1 MYLLYMFLSDRCSTA
16 SAFLF
21 RRKHRQLSAMTKEE
35 KMGLLELFILAV
47 GLSMDAFAVSVCK
60 GLAMPK
66 ITLKKTLIVGLWFGG
81 FQALM
86 PTIGYFLGVQFR
98 DKITAIDHWIAF
110 ILLGLIGANM
120 IKEACSN
127 DCEEES
133 DSLDIRT
140 MFLLAVATSI
150 DALAVGITFAFL
162 NVQFASAVS
171 FIGVTTFALSSVGV
185 KIGNV
190 FGTHYKA
197 KAEFAGGVILIL
209 LGLKILLE
217 HLGIL

>member
-1 MYLLYMFLSDRCSTA
+1 
-16 SAFLF
+16 
-21 RRKHRQLSAMTKEE
+21 
-35 KMGLLELFILAV
+35 MGLLELFILAV

-66 ITLKKTLIVGLWFGG
+66 ISVRKARIVGLWFGG
-81 FQALM
+81 FLALK
-86 PTIGYFLGVQFR
+86 PAVGYLLGYQFR

-110 ILLGLIGANM
+110 ILLGIIGANM
-120 IKEACSN
+120 IKEACSK
-127 DCEEES
+127 DCERED

-162 NVQFASAVS
+162 DVHIIAAVS
-171 FIGVTTFALSSVGV
+171 FIGVTTFIISAIGV

-190 FGTHYKA
+190 FGTKYKS
-197 KAEFAGGVILIL
+197 KAEFAGGAILIL
-209 LGLKILLE
+209 LGIKILLE
-217 HLGIL
+217 HLGIF

>member
-1 MYLLYMFLSDRCSTA
+1 MYSVLLYMFYPT
-16 SAFLF
+16 SAAKRLLFLF
-21 RRKHRQLSAMTKEE
+21 YHKGE
-35 KMGLLELFILAV
+35 KTMGLIELFILAV

-66 ITLKKTLIVGLWFGG
+66 ITVKKTLIVGLWFGG

-86 PTIGYFLGVQFR
+86 PALGYFLGVQFR

-110 ILLGLIGANM
+110 ILLGIIGANM
-120 IKEACSN
+120 IKEACSG
-127 DCEEES
+127 DCEEENE
-133 DSLDIRT
+133 SLDIKT

-162 NVQFASAVS
+162 NVHLLAAVS
-171 FIGVTTFALSSVGV
+171 FIGVTTFTLSAIGV

-190 FGTHYKA
+190 FGTRYKS
-197 KAEFAGGVILIL
+197 KAELAGGVILIL

-217 HLGIL
+217 HLGIP